1 MAKKIKLDLS
11 QFKASGVYTLE
22 FDASENV
29 ILTSQTIRLVVGF
42 SNKGPF
48 NAPVYIPDITT
59 AIAIFGDIDKTLE
72 SQGSYFQRSIFTCL
86 QTGPVFA
93 LNLLKLNNDED
104 SPTADKVNYFGF
116 SVATDEPNGVLT
128 SRLYSSFYNK
138 ERFWYADVDY
148 FLATMSIP
156 DQGRIF
162 NLVNLGQEPMSVIVR
177 KSTDANP
184 PLQGYDVFAIDWYG
198 ADNVPSYVHPYDYIS
213 DWFIDIIAVSGNWTD
228 YASLS
233 QDPEWAEYFTR
244 NGFVKS
250 KINQFLSQQNVNII
264 SQTTGCLIVD
274 FVDLNGNNQFI
285 QTLVNNNTPS
295 TGLFCAV
302 DAEALDYLCQNRF
315 KVDLVGNFLIDELTG
330 DRDLEDPTL
339 NFLSYDQQLVQD
351 YVYTQNY
358 IGITGAGGVTGGTA
372 AIAYSGLSVGTLH
385 RIDGVTGSYGIPA
398 SALVPYSST
407 ATFGG
412 LHYVRTNS
420 GVTGGAVVNVYIT
433 NGGTGY
439 TSAPTVTFSGSG
451 TGAAAT
457 AVITGDAVS
466 SITLTASGS
475 GYTSAPSVTFS
486 GGGGTGAAASA
497 DILTEPSLTSAQKT
511 LLKDFLTPSATSSPF
526 IVGTVTIP
534 AGASGNVVN
543 QFSSGN
549 LVKLKVSGVAET
561 SGDLTITFTH
571 PLDTGFYS
579 AQGIS
584 VQPTFLT
591 AGITGSFVNAFY
603 QQFGA
608 SDYLNIDAIASVT
621 GAAQS
626 NTLVGQISTSL
637 YQNIQYDEIQD
648 GDTVWLNSEGS
659 SIYYLD
665 TQLTVDRDQYNV
677 AYVRAFDNI
686 ARQNPDDLVNYPAF
700 GSVYA
705 SDNIGIGVTAGKTD
719 IVSSV
724 ASINQFLDVV
734 PGATGSRSNPNTFLF
749 APDQAN
755 DKIISVG
762 DLLVSTDLE
771 LCETVGA
778 NRQSRLTKV
787 TSVAQTTTSGIVRV
801 TCSRPI
807 YFYAGDP
814 VQVQKFKSIPQFTRS
829 FDFIYLQGYTMRDAQ
844 RPNGSDLRVNE
855 ILDVLYNTNLAATLA
870 TKDVISFRYIVDT
883 FSGTIQPNSKF
894 QLSKLAMM
902 RQKALAFINAPS
914 MAQFRASTDPRFTN
928 APTATDPFPPLEARY
943 IAEGG
948 NLSLNPSY
956 TFSLPTQDLGAS
968 YAAFYTPYI
977 TVRENNRNLNVP
989 PAAYVSNN
997 FVRKFANG
1005 EPYNIIA
1012 GQKRGTISGGTIVGV
1027 EYDFTNDD
1035 RGWLEPFGLNP
1046 IIKKR
1051 GFGVV
1056 IFGNQTAY
1064 QVVNSA
1070 FNLVHVRDLLI
1081 SLENDVEEILSN
1093 YLFDFNEDSIRLE
1106 IKTIVD
1112 TYLDGVRAG
1121 GGIYAYQVIM
1131 DASNN
1136 PPSII
1141 DQNIGIID
1149 VIIEPARGIQKF
1161 INRITV
1167 TRTGGIAAGGFINF
1181 V

>member
-59 AIAIFGDIDKTLE
+59 AISIFGDIDKTLE
-72 SQGSYFQRSIFTCL
+72 SQGSYFQRSILTCL

-93 LNLLKLNNDED
+93 LNLLRLNNDD
-104 SPTADKVNYFGF
+104 SSPTADKVDYFGF

-148 FLATMSIP
+148 FLATMSVV

-162 NLVNLGQEPMSVIVR
+162 NLVNLGQQAMSVIVR
-177 KSTDANP
+177 KSTDATP
-184 PLQGYDVFAIDWYG
+184 PLQGYDIFAIDWYG

-213 DWFIDIIAVSGNWTD
+213 DWFIDVIAVSGDWTD
-228 YASLS
+228 YAALS
-233 QDPEWAEYFTR
+233 EDPQWAEYFTR

-250 KINQFLSQQNVNII
+250 KINQFLSQQDVNIVT
-264 SQTTGCLIVD
+264 QVTGCLIVD

-285 QTLVNNNTPS
+285 QTLINNNTPA

-330 DRDLEDPTL
+330 DRDLQDPVL
-339 NFLSYDQQLVQD
+339 NFLSYDQQLIQD

-358 IGITGAGGVTGGTA
+358 TGITGAGGTTGGTA
-372 AIAYSGLSVGTLH
+372 AISYQALNAGSLFRV
-385 RIDGVTGSYGIPA
+385 DGVTGATGVPA
-398 SALVPYSST
+398 SALQPYSSS

-420 GVTGGAVVNVYIT
+420 GVTGGGVVSVYVQ
-433 NGGTGY
+433 NAGTGY
-439 TSAPTVTFSGSG
+439 TSAPTVTFTNPVGA
-451 TGAAAT
+451 TGAAAFAT
-457 AVITGDAVS
+457 IG
-466 SITLTASGS
+466 ASGTVTSVVMTSVGS
-475 GYTSAPSVTFS
+475 GYLTVPNVVLT
-486 GGGGTGAAASA
+486 GGGGTGAAAA
-497 DILTEPSLTSAQKT
+497 AVIQTQPSLTTTQKT
-511 LLKDFLTPSATSSPF
+511 LLRDFLTPSTTSSPY
-526 IVGTVTIP
+526 IVGTVNIP
-534 AGASGNVVN
+534 AGLTGNVIN
-543 QFSSGN
+543 QFNDGD
-549 LVKLKVSGVAET
+549 LVKLKVVGVTELSGN
-561 SGDLTITFTH
+561 LTITFSH
-571 PLDTGFYS
+571 PLDTGIYTS
-579 AQGIS
+579 QGIS
-584 VQPTFLT
+584 VQPTFYT
-591 AGITGSFVNAFY
+591 AGTTGNGVQAYF

-608 SDYLNIDAIASVT
+608 SDYLNIDSVLAITGGTAS
-621 GAAQS
+621 A
-626 NTLVGQISTSL
+626 NTLTGQLSTNL
-637 YQNIQYDEIQD
+637 YQNILYDEIQD
-648 GDTVWLNSEGS
+648 GDTVWLNSAGTSE
-659 SIYYLD
+659 YYLD
-665 TQLTVDRDQYNV
+665 TQLTVDRDQFSIAN
-677 AYVRAFDNI
+677 VRAFNNLS
-686 ARQNPDDLVNYPAF
+686 RLSPSTLVNYPAF
-700 GSVYA
+700 GTVYA
-705 SDNIGIGVTAGKTD
+705 SDNIGTTIGSGKTD

-724 ASINQFLDVV
+724 ASINQFLNVV
-734 PGATGSRSNPNTFLF
+734 TKIDSTSFNF
-749 APDQAN
+749 APNQA
-755 DKIISVG
+755 DDLVIAVG
-762 DLLVSTDLE
+762 DYLVSTDLE

-787 TSVAQTTTSGIVRV
+787 TSVAQTATSGVVRV
-801 TCSRPI
+801 TCARPI
-807 YFYAGDP
+807 LYYSGSP
-814 VQVQKFKSIPQFTRS
+814 IQVQKFKSIPQFTRS
-829 FDFIYLQGYTMRDAQ
+829 FDFIYLGGYTMRDAQ
-844 RPNGSDLRVNE
+844 RPNGTDARVDE
-855 ILDVLYNTNLAATLA
+855 ILNVLYDTNLAATLA
-870 TKDVISFRYIVDT
+870 TKDTISFRYIVDT
-883 FSGTIQPNSKF
+883 FSGTIQPNSKY

-928 APTATDPFPPLEARY
+928 APTASDPYPPLEAQY

-968 YAAFYTPYI
+968 FSAFFTPYI
-977 TVRENNRNLNVP
+977 TVRENNRNVNVP
-989 PAAYVSNN
+989 PAAFVSNN

-1012 GQKRGTISGGTIVGV
+1012 GQKRGTISGGNIVGV
-1027 EYDFTNDD
+1027 EYDFTDAD

-1064 QVVNSA
+1064 QTVNSA
-1070 FNLVHVRDLLI
+1070 FGLIHVRDLLI

-1106 IKTIVD
+1106 IKTLVD

-1136 PPSII
+1136 PPSVI

-1161 INRITV
+1161 INRVTV